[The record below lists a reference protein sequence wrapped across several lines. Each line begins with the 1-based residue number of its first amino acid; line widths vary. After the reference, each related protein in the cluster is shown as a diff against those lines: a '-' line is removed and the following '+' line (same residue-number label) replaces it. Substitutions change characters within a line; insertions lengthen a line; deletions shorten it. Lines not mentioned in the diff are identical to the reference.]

1 MNQQS
6 QTPHP
11 TTLSDTETATLQ
23 AVVGHIIPASAEHGI
38 PAASDPAIFADIAG
52 SLGRYDAE
60 IREALRLIE
69 AAAGGAFVT
78 LSAAEQMAALTRFR
92 AGHPALA
99 TALGAVTA
107 RCYYR
112 DDRVMA
118 SIGMDVRPPFPRG
131 YELEP
136 GDWSLLD
143 PVRKRGKIYRD
154 ADQGRDA

>member
-6 QTPHP
+6 QTPSP
-11 TTLSDTETATLQ
+11 MRLSDTETATLQ
-23 AVVGHIIPASAEHGI
+23 AVVGHIIPASADLGV
-38 PAASDPAIFADIAG
+38 PAASDPAIFTDIVG
-52 SLGRYDAE
+52 SIGRYEAD
-60 IREALRLIE
+60 IREALRRIE
-69 AAAGGAFVT
+69 AAAGGSFVALT
-78 LSAAEQMAALTRFR
+78 RGEQMALLTQFR

-99 TALGAVTA
+99 AALGAVTA

-118 SIGMDVRPPFPRG
+118 SIGMEVRPPFPRG
-131 YELEP
+131 YELEL